1 MNAMD
6 IFQNRFQNPTILV
19 TGGAGFIGGAVI
31 RKLLKESDSIIFNI
45 DKMGYASDLTSI
57 NQSLLGIPSESN
69 DRHNLLKVD
78 LSNAS
83 EIRFAFKK
91 ANPDLVMHLAAESHV
106 DRSIT
111 GPKEFINSNIV
122 GTFNLLEAAREHYEQ
137 LANER
142 KNKFKLLHISTDEV
156 FGTLG
161 SEGKFNESTPYDPRS
176 PYSASKASSDH
187 LVSAWQHT
195 FGLPILITNCSNN
208 YGPWQYPEK
217 LIPKT
222 IINALNNK
230 NIPIYGNGEN
240 IRDWLYV
247 EDHAEALIKVLSDGE
262 IGEKYCIGGNEEKT
276 NNEIVEL
283 ICNFLDEIKPREDS
297 YKSLITYVED
307 RKGHDFRYSIEANKI
322 KKMLDWSPRFS
333 FKDGLRDTVNWYL
346 ENKKWYSKFIT

>member
-106 DRSIT
+106 DRSIK

>member
-106 DRSIT
+106 DRSIK

-222 IINALNNK
+222 TINALNNK